1 MTRQGLIATT
11 GVGLVVTAVAAFAA
25 WPAPQGTRL
34 ASPVTIP
41 FEPVMR
47 HIVLDVTVKDR
58 PLSFV
63 FDTGD
68 KLAIIDLDRA
78 KELGLPLGG
87 AMKVKGVGAKDADAA
102 FVKGSGFALRG
113 LAGFSQPL
121 TLAMPL
127 HGLAARFGHDF
138 DGILGADFIQEFVV
152 EIDYGAHTI
161 TLHDRSTFTYAGPG
175 ESLPIA
181 LNAGGHPIIDAE
193 VTPMGGSPGTPLQG
207 KFTFDMGNGG
217 ALSLH
222 SPFVNSHHLPG
233 PDMKTVRLIG
243 AGGAGGSAAGRV
255 GRSAAL
261 KIGSSV
267 FKNLPTMFSQDTAG
281 AFASAA
287 AQGNIGAL
295 IISRFKVFLDYGNR
309 RIILEPATTFSD
321 PFDRASGGVSL
332 RAEGRDYKT
341 FTVDEV
347 LEDSPASEAGL
358 HVGDVIASIDARPA
372 SDLTLT
378 AVYELFERAQP
389 YTLTIRR
396 GDRLLAMTLTPRV
409 LV

>member
-47 HIVLDVTVKDR
+47 HIVLDVTVKDH

-152 EIDYGAHTI
+152 EIDYRAHTL

-181 LNAGGHPIIDAE
+181 LNANGHPIIDAE
-193 VTPMGGSPGTPLQG
+193 VTPMGDSPIPGR
-207 KFTFDMGNGG
+207 FTFDMGSGG
-217 ALSLH
+217 ALALH
-222 SPFVNSHHLPG
+222 TPFVSSHHLPG
-233 PDMKTVRLIG
+233 PDVKTIREIG
-243 AGGAGGSAAGRV
+243 GGGTGGLTAGRV
-255 GRSAAL
+255 GRAAAL

-267 FKNLPTMFSQDTAG
+267 FKNLPTTFSQDTAG
-281 AFASAA
+281 AFAGTA
-287 AQGNIGAL
+287 AQGNIGAP
-295 IISRFKVFLDYGNR
+295 IISRFKVFLDYGHR
-309 RIILEPATTFSD
+309 RIILEPAATFSD

-347 LEDSPASEAGL
+347 LENSPASEAGL
-358 HVGDVIASIDARPA
+358 QVGDVIASIDARPA

-389 YTLTIRR
+389 YKLTIRR
-396 GDRLLAMTLTPRV
+396 GD
-409 LV
+409 